1 MGRLDGRL
9 ALVTGAGGGIGRG
22 IAERFAAEGA
32 RVVVNDVDAAAA
44 EAVAAEL
51 GAIAVAA
58 DVSRVEEVD
67 RLFGELE
74 RMDVLVNNAGLT
86 DVRRHVLDGDD
97 AWFDDV
103 IGVNL
108 RGQFSCAA
116 RAARVMAGHGCG
128 AIVNVSSV
136 GAQAAHRGMV
146 AYDAS
151 KGGIEAMT
159 RALAVDLAPYG
170 VRVNAIAPGDIATRG
185 GEPAAAR
192 GDAVPLG
199 RVGTPA
205 DVAGAAVFLASED
218 AAYVTGVTLPVD
230 GGLLAQLRSPQID
243 PAPERTR

>member
-32 RVVVNDVDAAAA
+32 RVVVNDLDGEAA
-44 EAVAAEL
+44 EAVAARI
-51 GAIAVAA
+51 GASAVAA
-58 DVSRVEEVD
+58 DVSRGEDVD
-67 RLFGELE
+67 RLFGGLE
-74 RMDVLVNNAGLT
+74 RVDVLVNNAGLI
-86 DVRRHVLDGDD
+86 DVGRHVLDGDD
-97 AWFDDV
+97 AWFDHV

-108 RGQFSCAA
+108 RGQFSCAV
-116 RAARVMAGHGCG
+116 RAARIMAGHGGG

-136 GAQAAHRGMV
+136 GAHAAHRGMV

-151 KGGIEAMT
+151 KGGVEAMT

-170 VRVNAIAPGDIATRG
+170 VRVNAIAPGDIEVRG
-185 GEPAAAR
+185 GDPEAAR
-192 GDAVPLG
+192 GEAVPIG

-205 DVAGAAVFLASED
+205 DIAGAAVFLASED
-218 AAYVTGVTLPVD
+218 AAYVTGVTIAVD

-243 PAPERTR
+243 PAPERAR